1 MKCQQCSRDVT
12 EDATF
17 CPYCGERMDRSP
29 KSAMEVVVEQTPT
42 AAADRLQPG
51 VKRGG
56 KQPPEA
62 ELWADS
68 YSPKELLTPFIAFD
82 LLLLLAIV
90 GILSFANTGEA
101 WLYLVL
107 GSALLY
113 GGLGLFLV
121 YKRLSVRY
129 RLTTY
134 RFFHERGLLARQ
146 SDRLEVIDIDD
157 VTVQQSFI
165 ERIVGIGTIVIQ
177 SSDRTNPQLLL
188 PAIDNVRAV
197 ADLIDATCRAE
208 RQRRAIHIESV

>member
-1 MKCQQCSRDVT
+1 MKCQQCSRDVA

-17 CPYCGERMDRSP
+17 CPHCGERLDRGP
-29 KSAMEVVVEQTPT
+29 KLSKEIVVEQTPT

-51 VKRGG
+51 VKRGS
-56 KQPPEA
+56 KQPPEV

-68 YSPKELLTPFIAFD
+68 YSPKELLVPFIALD
-82 LLLLLAIV
+82 LLLLLSVFAILLLV
-90 GILSFANTGEA
+90 NQGEA

-107 GSALLY
+107 GGALLY
-113 GGLGLFLV
+113 GSLGLFLV
-121 YKRLSVRY
+121 YKRLSLRY

-146 SDRLEVIDIDD
+146 SDRIEVIDIDD
-157 VTVQQSFI
+157 VTVQQSFV
-165 ERIVGIGTIVIQ
+165 ERMLGIGTVMIQ
-177 SSDRTNPQLLL
+177 SSDRTNPTLRL
-188 PAIDNVRAV
+188 PAIDHVKEV